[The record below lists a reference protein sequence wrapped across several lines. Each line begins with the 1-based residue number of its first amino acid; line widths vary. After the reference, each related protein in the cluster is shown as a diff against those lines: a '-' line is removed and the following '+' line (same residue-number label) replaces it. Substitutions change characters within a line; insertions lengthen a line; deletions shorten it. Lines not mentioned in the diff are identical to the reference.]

1 MRVIFFLL
9 LFPINVCAMT
19 GKEVIKELLPYLTL
33 NAQDSVSVL
42 RFTKSNSPKV
52 VVGTKS
58 VNNEYISSLM
68 YIFDSAGKMVGT
80 ITNPD
85 EVNCLDTS
93 ASNETECVSDC
104 GKCVKIW
111 DIEKMRLKSEFLVVE
126 DNFPIVSLEYNK
138 SGDQILCAS
147 DNTVKI
153 WDCRDKEFVKELFAH
168 TGQIESACWSPDDKN
183 IATVGTDNTIK
194 LWDSSTG
201 KLIKMETRPSS
212 KTAKLPESSH
222 DANGKEICLSK
233 KQTIAFNRNNDLIC
247 ADLYLYVY
255 EPGLGF
261 SKVFNFEGK
270 EAQIRGSTIGLANNS
285 TMPQARSV
293 TFIPGNSDYI
303 IAGINDGTVC
313 ICNQSDTSQSIKMKT
328 LASNFIMDDSGKA
341 LAVSPDG
348 KILAVG
354 SFLEQSVRL
363 WKLEDLMAN
372 NGSSRSIRSVQSEKS
387 STTTPKKSTG
397 CCIVA

>member
-9 LFPINVCAMT
+9 LFPINMCAMT
-19 GKEVIKELLPYLTL
+19 GKEVKKNLLPYVTL

-42 RFTKSNSPKV
+42 RFTKSNSPKI

-68 YIFDSAGKMVGT
+68 YIFNSDGKMVGT

-93 ASNETECVSDC
+93 ATNETECVSDC
-104 GKCVKIW
+104 GKSVKIW
-111 DIEKMRLKSEFLVVE
+111 DIEKMRLKSEFLVAE

-138 SGDQILCAS
+138 SGDQILCAE

-153 WDCRDKEFVKELFAH
+153 WDCKSEKFVKELLAH
-168 TGQIESACWSPDDKN
+168 TGLIECACWSPDDKN

-194 LWDSSTG
+194 LWDSTTG
-201 KLIKMETRPSS
+201 GLVKMETRPSS
-212 KTAKLPESSH
+212 KTGKLRES
-222 DANGKEICLSK
+222 ANGKEIGFSK
-233 KQTIAFNRNNDLIC
+233 KRTIAFNSNNDLVC

-261 SKVFNFEGK
+261 SHAFNFEGK
-270 EAQIRGSTIGLANNS
+270 NAPIKGSHLGLANNDS
-285 TMPQARSV
+285 MPQARSLS
-293 TFIPGNSDYI
+293 FIPGNPDYI

-313 ICNQSDTSQSIKMKT
+313 LCNQVDSAQSMALKAIANNVVTEDT
-328 LASNFIMDDSGKA
+328 GRA
-341 LAVSPDG
+341 LGVSPDG

-363 WKLEDLMAN
+363 WKLDQLIPG
-372 NGSSRSIRSVQSEKS
+372 NGSSTSIQSEQSAIRK
-387 STTTPKKSTG
+387 TQPQ
-397 CCIVA
+397 CCTIN